1 MFADQKEEFIELYA
15 VVDLVKA
22 DGSYISQQF
31 GVCGKLNIIRFV
43 LIISEPAIL
52 MPRVF
57 IAKQSSPKLSTP
69 S

>member
-31 GVCGKLNIIRFV
+31 GVCSKFNIIRFV
-43 LIISEPAIL
+43 LI
-52 MPRVF
+52 
-57 IAKQSSPKLSTP
+57 LS
-69 S
+69 